1 VTSDRSAAAHLRPLA
16 EGVYAWI
23 GAGGDSNAGAIDTPD
38 GILAIDAQQNERL
51 AREFAGALREQLG
64 KPLRSLI
71 NTHYHADHTAGNS
84 VIAGDAPIVAH
95 DRTLARLNKLL
106 GPTRSGGWTVTE
118 IATKAAL
125 FYGENI
131 SELVSTTDPAWKFFE
146 ARFAPVEY
154 HTLRIKPPTETFAD
168 RYAFHLPAE
177 TVSLEYCGP
186 AHCDGD
192 IFIQLE
198 KQKVV
203 FLGDLFFHERFPWL
217 GDCDLDGWI
226 ATLDRVLALDCTIV
240 IPGHGPPTGLK
251 ELASFRNLLRD
262 IRAAVAAA
270 IRSGASESAAAREVT
285 LPRYAALPRYEQWL
299 AFNIR
304 AAYRYLRNS

>member
-1 VTSDRSAAAHLRPLA
+1 MSAAAHLRPLV
-16 EGVYAWI
+16 EGVYVWI

-38 GILAIDAQQNERL
+38 GILAIDAQQNESL
-51 AREFAGALREQLG
+51 ARELAVALREQVG
-64 KPLRSLI
+64 KPLRGLI
-71 NTHYHADHTAGNS
+71 NTHYHADHIAGNS
-84 VIAGDAPIVAH
+84 VVAGDAPILAH
-95 DRTLARLNKLL
+95 ERTLAKLRTLL
-106 GPTRSGGWTVTE
+106 GPTRSGAWIVTD

-131 SELVSTTDPAWKFFE
+131 QDLVPTTDPAWRFFE
-146 ARFAPVEY
+146 SRFAPAEY
-154 HTLRIKPPTETFAD
+154 RTLSIKPPTETFAD

-177 TVSLEYCGP
+177 RVSLEYCGP

-192 IFIQLE
+192 IFIHLARG
-198 KQKVV
+198 KVV

-226 ATLDRVLALDCTIV
+226 ATLDRVLALDAAIV
-240 IPGHGPPTGLK
+240 VPGHGPPTGLK
-251 ELASFRNLLRD
+251 ELASFRDLLRD

-270 IRSGASESAAAREVT
+270 IRSGASEDAAACEVT
-285 LPRYAALPRYEQWL
+285 LPQYAALPRYEQWL
-299 AFNIR
+299 SFDIR

>member
-1 VTSDRSAAAHLRPLA
+1 MSAAAHLRPLA

-51 AREFAGALREQLG
+51 ARAFAGALREQLG
-64 KPLRSLI
+64 KPLRGLI
-71 NTHYHADHTAGNS
+71 NTHYHADHIAGNS
-84 VIAGDAPIVAH
+84 AIGGNGPILAH
-95 DRTLARLNKLL
+95 ERTLAKLETLL
-106 GPTRSGGWTVTE
+106 GPTRSGGSWTVTD

-131 SELVSTTDPAWKFFE
+131 SELVPTTDPAWQFFE

-168 RYAFHLPAE
+168 HYAFHLPAD

-192 IFIQLE
+192 IYIRLARR
-198 KQKVV
+198 KVV

-226 ATLDRVLALDCTIV
+226 ATLDHILALDVATV
-240 IPGHGPPTGLK
+240 VPGHGAPATLK
-251 ELASFRNLLRD
+251 ELAAFRNLLHD
-262 IRAAVAAA
+262 IRAAVTAA
-270 IRSGASESAAAREVT
+270 IRSGASEDAAAREVT
-285 LPRYAALPRYEQWL
+285 LPQYAALPRYAEWL

-304 AAYRYLRNS
+304 AAYHYLRNS